1 MEASG
6 LASVSCG
13 LGSVEQGL
21 SGIRGTYT
29 ASFRA
34 KKTGALLFPGKNYY
48 TWQEMQPFCTLEEVL
63 SQRGARVF
71 AGALSMVKNREI
83 LDTLTCYYECD
94 GRMELV
100 AERMHTHRNTIKYRL
115 HRLQELTGLDLKNP
129 KDNFKLY
136 LAVLARKLHSAQR
149 NCQNGQKNEEK
160 V

>member
-1 MEASG
+1 MKQTELHPVVRIQLYTDDKCFG
-6 LASVSCG
+6 P
-13 LGSVEQGL
+13 
-21 SGIRGTYT
+21 GI
-29 ASFRA
+29 AQ
-34 KKTGALLFPGKNYY
+34 LL
-48 TWQEMQPFCTLEEVL
+48 
-63 SQRGARVF
+63 
-71 AGALSMVKNREI
+71 
-83 LDTLTCYYECD
+83 
-94 GRMELV
+94 ELV